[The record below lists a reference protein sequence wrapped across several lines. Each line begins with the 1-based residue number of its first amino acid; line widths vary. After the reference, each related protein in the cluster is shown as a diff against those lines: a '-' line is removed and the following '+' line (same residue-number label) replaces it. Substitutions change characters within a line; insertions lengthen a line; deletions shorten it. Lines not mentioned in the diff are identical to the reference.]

1 MARPKKTGLE
11 YFPLDVDIASDEKI
25 EYLEGETGIEGFGVY
40 IKLLAAI
47 YRNGYFIPFTK
58 TQLSIYSR
66 RFFVDKNTL
75 SAVVSVCR
83 NIGLF
88 DEDMFSKFNILTSHG
103 VQTRYLL
110 ASERRQAVDII
121 QEFCLLGTEEIAKNK
136 KIHLI
141 SAPKS
146 VIAYKNTSSPV
157 VNVYNN
163 PVQSELPPAKTPQ
176 SKVKESNNVV
186 VVTRAR
192 ARDTEEGNASE
203 VFTAFSNNIHPLT
216 GEIEADTL
224 GDLLD
229 HYGKEWVL
237 EAIKEAAKN
246 HGTSVKY
253 IEAILQAW
261 ERNGFK
267 APKKGRG
274 NRNGR
279 YIQGNSGADREE
291 PEGLRKLKE
300 DMAYADAHTVHP
312 WDVQPDGG
320 GNGAAPGKDSGGRGR
335 TGAM

>member
-1 MARPKKTGLE
+1 MARPPKTGLE
-11 YFPLDVDIASDEKI
+11 YFPLDVDIAEDEKI
-25 EYLEGETGIEGFGVY
+25 LYLESETGLEGFAVY
-40 IKLLAAI
+40 VKLLATI
-47 YRNGYFIPFTK
+47 YRSGYYIMWTK
-58 TQLSIYSR
+58 TQLGIYSR

-75 SAVVSVCR
+75 SAVVSVC
-83 NIGLF
+83 NNSPDAGF
-88 DEDMFSKFNILTSHG
+88 M
-103 VQTRYLL
+103 
-110 ASERRQAVDII
+110 
-121 QEFCLLGTEEIAKNK
+121 
-136 KIHLI
+136 
-141 SAPKS
+141 SAE
-146 VIAYKNTSSPV
+146 T
-157 VNVYNN
+157 
-163 PVQSELPPAKTPQ
+163 QQ
-176 SKVKESNNVV
+176 SKVKKSNVV

-192 ARDTEEGNASE
+192 ARDIEEGNTSE

-267 APKKGRG
+267 APKKGRD

-312 WDVQPDGG
+312 WDVQPDRGG
-320 GNGAAPGKDSGGRGR
+320 DGEEPGKDSGGGGR
-335 TGAM
+335 AGAM

>member
-1 MARPKKTGLE
+1 MARPPKTGLE
-11 YFPLDVDIASDEKI
+11 YFSLDVDIAEDEKI
-25 EYLEGETGIEGFGVY
+25 LYLESETGLEGFAVY
-40 IKLLAAI
+40 VKLLATI
-47 YRNGYFIPFTK
+47 YRSGYYIMWTE
-58 TQLSIYSR
+58 TQLGIYSR
-66 RFFVDKNTL
+66 KFFVDKNTL
-75 SAVVSVCR
+75 SAVVSVCN

-88 DEDMFSKFNILTSHG
+88 DKNLFEKYRILTSHG
-103 VQTRYLL
+103 IQTRYLL
-110 ASERRQAVDII
+110 ASERRSSVSMIE
-121 QEFCLLGTEEIAKNK
+121 EFCLLDSEQTAKNK
-136 KIHLI
+136 KIKLIPAPKQVFTDKNTMSAVVSVCNNSPDAGFI
-141 SAPKS
+141 SA
-146 VIAYKNTSSPV
+146 
-157 VNVYNN
+157 
-163 PVQSELPPAKTPQ
+163 ETPQ
-176 SKVKESNNVV
+176 SKVKKSNVV

-192 ARDTEEGNASE
+192 ARDIEEGNTSE

-279 YIQGNSGADREE
+279 YIQGNSGAHREE

-320 GNGAAPGKDSGGRGR
+320 GDGAEPGKDSGVRGR
-335 TGAM
+335 AGTM

>member
-1 MARPKKTGLE
+1 MARPPKDGLD
-11 YFPLDVDIASDEKI
+11 YFPLDVDIASDEKVEYI
-25 EYLEGETGIEGFGVY
+25 EAKFGLEGFATI
-40 IKLLAAI
+40 IHLLAAI
-47 YRNGYFIPFTK
+47 YRSGYYIKWGEMQVYVTSKRINLP
-58 TQLSIYSR
+58 
-66 RFFVDKNTL
+66 VNTL
-75 SAVVSVCR
+75 QEIVSHLVNVDFFDR
-83 NIGLF
+83 NLY
-88 DEDMFSKFNILTSHG
+88 ETFSILTSHG
-103 VQTRYLL
+103 IQTRYL
-110 ASERRQAVDII
+110 QACEYRKKIHMVK
-121 QEFCLLGTEEIAKNK
+121 EFCLLTAEDGVKEGRF
-136 KIHLI
+136 LYQP
-141 SAPKS
+141 APKI
-146 VIAYKNTSSPV
+146 VKQV
-157 VNVYNN
+157 GN
-163 PVQSELPPAKTPQ
+163 PSQADIKQVGNPSQDDIKQAESTQ
-176 SKVKESNNVV
+176 SKVKKSNV
-186 VVTRAR
+186 VVTRAH
-192 ARDTEEGNASE
+192 ARDIEEGNTSE

-279 YIQGNSGADREE
+279 YTQGNSGADREE

-320 GNGAAPGKDSGGRGR
+320 GDGAEPGKDSGVRGR
-335 TGAM
+335 ASTM

>member
-1 MARPKKTGLE
+1 MARPQKKGLE
-11 YFPLDVDIASDEKI
+11 YFPLDVDIDSDEKVDYVLARHGFEAFGI
-25 EYLEGETGIEGFGVY
+25 LVKILMEIYRQGYYMMWTERQQYLLSKRVNVDVMYAKTVVSAYINEGFFN
-40 IKLLAAI
+40 
-47 YRNGYFIPFTK
+47 RNLYEK
-58 TQLSIYSR
+58 Y
-66 RFFVDKNTL
+66 
-75 SAVVSVCR
+75 
-83 NIGLF
+83 
-88 DEDMFSKFNILTSHG
+88 EILTSHG
-103 VQTRYLL
+103 IQTRYL
-110 ASERRQAVDII
+110 QAVGRRSVVQIAE
-121 QEFCLLGTEEIAKNK
+121 EFSLLD
-136 KIHLI
+136 
-141 SAPKS
+141 P
-146 VIAYKNTSSPV
+146 
-157 VNVYNN
+157 
-163 PVQSELPPAKTPQ
+163 SELPKNAKIVKIGVSVCENYSYCQHNVDNNGVSNSNMSAETPQ
-176 SKVKESNNVV
+176 SKVKNNNVV

-192 ARDTEEGNASE
+192 ARDIEEGNTSE

-312 WDVQPDGG
+312 WDVQPDRGG
-320 GNGAAPGKDSGGRGR
+320 DGEEPGKDSGGRGR

>member
-1 MARPKKTGLE
+1 MARPQKKGLE
-11 YFPLDVDIASDEKI
+11 YFPLDVDIDSDEKVDYVLARHGFEAFGI
-25 EYLEGETGIEGFGVY
+25 LVKILMEIYRQGYYMMWTERQQYLLSKRVNVDVMYAKTVVSAYINEGFFN
-40 IKLLAAI
+40 
-47 YRNGYFIPFTK
+47 RNLYEK
-58 TQLSIYSR
+58 Y
-66 RFFVDKNTL
+66 
-75 SAVVSVCR
+75 
-83 NIGLF
+83 
-88 DEDMFSKFNILTSHG
+88 EILTSHG
-103 VQTRYLL
+103 IQTRYL
-110 ASERRQAVDII
+110 QAVGRRSVVQIAE
-121 QEFCLLGTEEIAKNK
+121 EFSLLD
-136 KIHLI
+136 
-141 SAPKS
+141 P
-146 VIAYKNTSSPV
+146 
-157 VNVYNN
+157 
-163 PVQSELPPAKTPQ
+163 SELPKNAKIVKIGVSVCKNHSYCQHNADDNEVSVINMSAETPQ
-176 SKVKESNNVV
+176 SKVKKSNVV

-192 ARDTEEGNASE
+192 ARDIEEGNTSE

-229 HYGKEWVL
+229 CYGKEWVL

-279 YIQGNSGADREE
+279 YIQGNSGTDREE

-320 GNGAAPGKDSGGRGR
+320 GDGAEPGKDSGVRGR
-335 TGAM
+335 AGTM